1 MKRSGMDEKEIL
13 NQLEELAESL
23 GIIIRYEQLLKEGSF
38 FPGGLCK
45 VKGEDIVIINSMAG
59 IDDKIEILANAVV
72 SFDLNRIYMRP
83 ALREFLS
90 KHSPDKI

>member
-1 MKRSGMDEKEIL
+1 MDEQEIL

-45 VKGEDIVIINSMAG
+45 VKGENILIINSMAA
-59 IDDKIEILANAVV
+59 IDDKIEILAKEVV
-72 SFDLNRIYMRP
+72 SFDLSRVYMRP

-90 KHSPDKI
+90 KRSPDKI